1 MTWLLMILIIGHHSA
16 LGENICD
23 LSYCS
28 CQDTLAQCQGNNQEE
43 VLLSP
48 SSLPDGVTS
57 LTLSG
62 LKSLHVKTN
71 TFKEQV
77 ELLTLILDNI
87 SNIQLDSFIFSET
100 EYEGFLR
107 TFEMNNVKDLNLLE
121 DTFRKGF

>member
-1 MTWLLMILIIGHHSA
+1 MTWLLVLLMVSHHSVLA
-16 LGENICD
+16 DNICD

-28 CQDTLAQCQGNNQEE
+28 CQDSVAQCQGNYQED
-43 VLLSP
+43 VVLSP
-48 SSLPDGVTS
+48 SSLPHGVTS
-57 LTLSG
+57 LRLSTLR
-62 LKSLHVKTN
+62 SLHVKTN
-71 TFKEQV
+71 TFKDQV

-107 TFEMNNVKDLNLLE
+107 TFEMNNVISLNLLE